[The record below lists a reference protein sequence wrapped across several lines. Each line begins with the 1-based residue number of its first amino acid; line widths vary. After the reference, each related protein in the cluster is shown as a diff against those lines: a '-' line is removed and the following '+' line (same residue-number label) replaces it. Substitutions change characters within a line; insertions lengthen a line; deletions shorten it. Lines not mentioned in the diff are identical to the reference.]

1 MRTELK
7 DTTTS
12 EVDKEISRLRGEIG
26 LRTQGRVL
34 TLVIMAEKGH
44 SKNAVQAAIS
54 ASREH
59 PCRIIVHIAHS
70 VEKPNRL
77 DAEVSIGGDA
87 GASEVIVLR
96 GWGESSHPTESLL
109 SALLLPDA
117 PIVAW
122 WPHALP
128 ESPVDHSVGRIATRR
143 ITDSAREPD
152 AMRALHRLRE
162 VFAPG
167 DTDLA
172 WTRLT
177 QWRIQLTAVLD
188 DLEPSPVR
196 KVIVEGS
203 DRSPSVILLGA
214 WLGHR
219 LGAPV
224 EFSGADQPRGL
235 YRVRLERED
244 GEVVLYRPGRSVAT
258 LSPPGAPEQQIAL
271 PVRTLSQCLAE
282 ELRRLDP
289 DEAYG
294 EVLMDALTSTP
305 LDWCRTHQEPA
316 ADEDHS
322 RYTEVFDA

>member
-1 MRTELK
+1 
-7 DTTTS
+7 
-12 EVDKEISRLRGEIG
+12 
-26 LRTQGRVL
+26 
-34 TLVIMAEKGH
+34 
-44 SKNAVQAAIS
+44 
-54 ASREH
+54 
-59 PCRIIVHIAHS
+59 IVHIAHS

-203 DRSPSVILLGA
+203 DRSPSV
-214 WLGHR
+214 
-219 LGAPV
+219 
-224 EFSGADQPRGL
+224 
-235 YRVRLERED
+235 
-244 GEVVLYRPGRSVAT
+244 
-258 LSPPGAPEQQIAL
+258 
-271 PVRTLSQCLAE
+271 
-282 ELRRLDP
+282 
-289 DEAYG
+289 
-294 EVLMDALTSTP
+294 
-305 LDWCRTHQEPA
+305 
-316 ADEDHS
+316 
-322 RYTEVFDA
+322 